1 MLDVASWAL
10 LAALIAAVIAWRRAV
25 MMVSLAMPDRLRIDL
40 HRGRVVA
47 VGAAFAE
54 RMGYSSASACKRQ
67 FLSNAHFKN
76 VSLNQLVSNRVPLD
90 AVTIQDLDGRP
101 IASRLWFGVH
111 RQGQVLELSAR
122 DRFDFRQPP
131 SSSSSLSSSSSS
143 AQCVPEEQQ
152 KDARLSQSATLKQ
165 CFDKRQTVEKL
176 AKQIEATLGVA
187 SPGSLFCLIN
197 QRTGSIWLPQRLLR
211 ALSIPLNSMW
221 IPYHRW
227 QTFVMSE
234 ADGNAGDKAGGRGL
248 RQSLM
253 TDDALRL
260 SLITMEAERIEVDGW
275 SKRMPCELPDVVRV
289 VVLKRANVDEGD
301 TLGSNELNNT
311 TSDAPGEAI
320 KAAAVPTNQSRSITG
335 VSSSS
340 LWKGNAGFSHASLD
354 WAAAKKASE
363 HFLKSVSSLD
373 VLIVDDDPAIASVIA
388 ERFESR
394 GVSVRVAHTL
404 EEASDLWAEHT
415 PSIVV
420 IDGWLGDITSEAW
433 VDEKAAS
440 EPDVEWVVCTAD
452 PKVRPAAAR
461 WVIEKPFNRTDLDA
475 CAARVITTCALRAI
489 EIDQQTHSVR

>member
-10 LAALIAAVIAWRRAV
+10 LAALIAALFAWRRATT
-25 MMVSLAMPDRLRIDL
+25 MVSLAMPDRLRIDL

-76 VSLNQLVSNRVPLD
+76 VSLNQLVANQVPLD
-90 AVTIQDLDGRP
+90 SVTIQDLDGRP
-101 IASRLWFGVH
+101 IASRLWFGIH

-122 DRFDFRQPP
+122 ERFDFRQ
-131 SSSSSLSSSSSS
+131 SSLSSSSSS
-143 AQCVPEEQQ
+143 SSDQGESEVQR
-152 KDARLSQSATLKQ
+152 KDAGLSQSETLKQ
-165 CFDKRQTVEKL
+165 AFDTRQTVEKL

-234 ADGNAGDKAGGRGL
+234 ADGNAGDKAGDKGGGRGL

-260 SLITMEAERIEVDGW
+260 SLITMEAERIDVDGW

-335 VSSSS
+335 VSSSF
-340 LWKGNAGFSHASLD
+340 LWKGNAGFSRASLD
-354 WAAAKKASE
+354 WATAKKASE

-420 IDGWLGDITSEAW
+420 IDGWFGDITSEAW
-433 VDEKAAS
+433 IAEKSAS
-440 EPDVEWVVCTAD
+440 EPDVQWVICTAD

-461 WVIEKPFNRTDLDA
+461 WVIEKPFNRSDLDE
-475 CAARVITTCALRAI
+475 CAAEVMTTCALRAI
-489 EIDQQTHSVR
+489 ELNQQTQ

>member
-1 MLDVASWAL
+1 MLDLASWAL
-10 LAALIAAVIAWRRAV
+10 LVALIAALIGWRRATT
-25 MMVSLAMPDRLRIDL
+25 MVSLAMPDRLRIDL

-54 RMGYSSASACKRQ
+54 RMGYSSASVCKRQ

-76 VSLNQLVSNRVPLD
+76 VSLNQLVANQVPLD
-90 AVTIQDLDGRP
+90 SVTIQDLDGRP
-101 IASRLWFGVH
+101 IASRLWFGIH

-122 DRFDFRQPP
+122 ERFDFRQSSM
-131 SSSSSLSSSSSS
+131 SSSSPSPSSSS
-143 AQCVPEEQQ
+143 AQGQTEERQ
-152 KDARLSQSATLKQ
+152 KDAELSQSENLKQ
-165 CFDKRQTVEKL
+165 AFDERQTVDKL
-176 AKQIEATLGVA
+176 AKQIEATLGVT

-197 QRTGSIWLPQRLLR
+197 QRTGSAWLPQRLLR

-221 IPYHRW
+221 VPYHRW
-227 QTFVMSE
+227 QALVMSE
-234 ADGNAGDKAGGRGL
+234 AGDKAGGRGL

-260 SLITMEAERIEVDGW
+260 SLITMEAERIDVDGW

-340 LWKGNAGFSHASLD
+340 LWKGNAGFSRASLD
-354 WAAAKKASE
+354 WATAKKASE

-373 VLIVDDDPAIASVIA
+373 VLIVDDDPAIASVVA

-404 EEASDLWAEHT
+404 KEASHLWAEHT
-415 PSIVV
+415 PTIVA

-440 EPDVEWVVCTAD
+440 EPDVQWVVCTAD

-475 CAARVITTCALRAI
+475 CAAEVITTCALRAI

>member
-10 LAALIAAVIAWRRAV
+10 LAALIAALFAWRRATT
-25 MMVSLAMPDRLRIDL
+25 MVSLAMPDRLRIDL

-76 VSLNQLVSNRVPLD
+76 VSLNQLVANQVPLD
-90 AVTIQDLDGRP
+90 SVTIQDLDGRP
-101 IASRLWFGVH
+101 IASRLWFGIH

-122 DRFDFRQPP
+122 ERFDFRQ
-131 SSSSSLSSSSSS
+131 SSLSSSSSS
-143 AQCVPEEQQ
+143 SSDQGESEVQR
-152 KDARLSQSATLKQ
+152 KDAGLSQSETLKQ
-165 CFDKRQTVEKL
+165 AFDTRQTVEKL

-260 SLITMEAERIEVDGW
+260 SLITMEAERIDVDGW

-340 LWKGNAGFSHASLD
+340 LWKGNAGFSRASLD
-354 WAAAKKASE
+354 WATAKKASE

-420 IDGWLGDITSEAW
+420 IDGWFGDITSEAW
-433 VDEKAAS
+433 IAEKSAS
-440 EPDVEWVVCTAD
+440 EPDVQWVICTAD

-461 WVIEKPFNRTDLDA
+461 WVIEKPFNRSDLDE
-475 CAARVITTCALRAI
+475 CAAEVMTTCALRAI
-489 EIDQQTHSVR
+489 ELNQQTQ

>member
-131 SSSSSLSSSSSS
+131 SSSSSSSSSSSPSSSSSS

-152 KDARLSQSATLKQ
+152 KDAGLSQSETLKQ

-227 QTFVMSE
+227 QTFVVSE

-260 SLITMEAERIEVDGW
+260 SLITMEAERIDVDGW

-340 LWKGNAGFSHASLD
+340 LWKGNAGFSRASLD
-354 WAAAKKASE
+354 WATAKKASE

-404 EEASDLWAEHT
+404 EEASDLWAEHA

-420 IDGWLGDITSEAW
+420 IDGWFGDITSEAW
-433 VDEKAAS
+433 IAEKSAS
-440 EPDVEWVVCTAD
+440 EPDVQWVICTAD

-461 WVIEKPFNRTDLDA
+461 WFIEKPFNRSDLDE
-475 CAARVITTCALRAI
+475 CAAEVMTTCALRSI
-489 EIDQQTHSVR
+489 KLDL

>member
-10 LAALIAAVIAWRRAV
+10 LVALIAAVIAWRRAT

-76 VSLNQLVSNRVPLD
+76 VSLNQLVANRVPLD

-131 SSSSSLSSSSSS
+131 SSSSPSSPS
-143 AQCVPEEQQ
+143 AQEQTEEQQ
-152 KDARLSQSATLKQ
+152 KEEELSQSETLKQ
-165 CFDKRQTVEKL
+165 AFDKRQTVEKL

-187 SPGSLFCLIN
+187 SPGSFFCLIN
-197 QRTGSIWLPQRLLR
+197 QRTGAIWSPQRLLR

-227 QTFVMSE
+227 QAFVMSE
-234 ADGNAGDKAGGRGL
+234 ADGNADDKAGGKRL

-260 SLITMEAERIEVDGW
+260 SLITMEAERIDVDGW
-275 SKRMPCELPDVVRV
+275 SKRMPCELPDVIRL
-289 VVLKRANVDEGD
+289 VVLQRANVDEGD
-301 TLGSNELNNT
+301 TLSSNELNNT
-311 TSDAPGEAI
+311 LSDAPGEPI
-320 KAAAVPTNQSRSITG
+320 SAAAVPTNQSRIITG
-335 VSSSS
+335 VRSSS
-340 LWKGNAGFSHASLD
+340 LWKVAEGSNGAPLD
-354 WAAAKKASE
+354 WATAKTASE
-363 HFLKSVSSLD
+363 QFLNGISSLD

-415 PSIVV
+415 PSVVV
-420 IDGWLGDITSEAW
+420 IDGWFGDITSEAW
-433 VDEKAAS
+433 IAEKSAS
-440 EPDVEWVVCTAD
+440 EPDVQWVICTAD
-452 PKVRPAAAR
+452 SKVRPAAAR
-461 WVIEKPFNRTDLDA
+461 WVIEKPFNRSDLDE
-475 CAARVITTCALRAI
+475 CAAEVMTTCALRSI
-489 EIDQQTHSVR
+489 ELNQQTQ

>member
-10 LAALIAAVIAWRRAV
+10 LAALIAALFAWRRATT
-25 MMVSLAMPDRLRIDL
+25 MVSLAMPDRLRIDL

-76 VSLNQLVSNRVPLD
+76 VSLNQLVANQVPLD
-90 AVTIQDLDGRP
+90 SVTIQDLDGRP
-101 IASRLWFGVH
+101 IASRLWFGIH

-122 DRFDFRQPP
+122 ERFDFRQ
-131 SSSSSLSSSSSS
+131 SSLSSSSSS
-143 AQCVPEEQQ
+143 SSSDQGESEVQR
-152 KDARLSQSATLKQ
+152 KDAGLSQSETLKQ
-165 CFDKRQTVEKL
+165 AFDTRQTVEKL

-234 ADGNAGDKAGGRGL
+234 ADGNADDKAGGRGL

-260 SLITMEAERIEVDGW
+260 SLITMEAERIDVDGW

-340 LWKGNAGFSHASLD
+340 LWKGNAGFSRASLD
-354 WAAAKKASE
+354 WATAKKASE

-420 IDGWLGDITSEAW
+420 IDGWFGDITSEAW
-433 VDEKAAS
+433 IAEKSAS
-440 EPDVEWVVCTAD
+440 EPDVQWVICTAD

-461 WVIEKPFNRTDLDA
+461 WVIEKPFNRSDLDE
-475 CAARVITTCALRAI
+475 CAAEVMTTCALRAI
-489 EIDQQTHSVR
+489 ELNQQTQ

>member
-1 MLDVASWAL
+1 MLDAASWAL
-10 LAALIAAVIAWRRAV
+10 LVALIAAVIAWRRAI

-47 VGAAFAE
+47 VGAGFAE

-76 VSLNQLVSNRVPLD
+76 VSLNQLVANRVPLD

-131 SSSSSLSSSSSS
+131 SSSLSL
-143 AQCVPEEQQ
+143 AQGEADAQQ
-152 KDARLSQSATLKQ
+152 KDTESNQVAIPKQ
-165 CFDKRQTVEKL
+165 AFDKRQTVEKL
-176 AKQIEATLGVA
+176 AKQIEATLGVT

-227 QTFVMSE
+227 QAFVMSE
-234 ADGNAGDKAGGRGL
+234 ADRKAGDKAGGKGL
-248 RQSLM
+248 RQSLT

-260 SLITMEAERIEVDGW
+260 SLVTMEAERIDVDGW
-275 SKRMPCELPDVVRV
+275 SKRMPCELPDPIRL
-289 VVLKRANVDEGD
+289 VVLQRANLDEGD
-301 TLGSNELNNT
+301 TLNSDELNNT
-311 TSDAPGEAI
+311 VSDAPGEPI
-320 KAAAVPTNQSRSITG
+320 SAAAVPTNQSRSITG
-335 VSSSS
+335 VSSSF
-340 LWKGNAGFSHASLD
+340 LWNGAEGFNGAPLD
-354 WAAAKKASE
+354 WDAAKQASE
-363 HFLKSVSSLD
+363 QFLNGISSLD

-415 PSIVV
+415 PSVVV
-420 IDGWLGDITSEAW
+420 IDGWFGDITSEAW
-433 VDEKAAS
+433 IAEKSAS
-440 EPDVEWVVCTAD
+440 EPDVQWVICTAD

-461 WVIEKPFNRTDLDA
+461 WVIEKPFNRSDLDEF
-475 CAARVITTCALRAI
+475 AAEVMTTCALRSI
-489 EIDQQTHSVR
+489 KLDL

>member
-10 LAALIAAVIAWRRAV
+10 LAALIAAVIAWRRATT
-25 MMVSLAMPDRLRIDL
+25 MVSLAMPDRLRIDL

-76 VSLNQLVSNRVPLD
+76 VSLNQLVANQVPLD
-90 AVTIQDLDGRP
+90 SVTIQDLDGRP
-101 IASRLWFGVH
+101 IASRLWFGIH

-122 DRFDFRQPP
+122 ERFDFRQ
-131 SSSSSLSSSSSS
+131 SSLSSSSSS
-143 AQCVPEEQQ
+143 SSSSSDQGESEVQR
-152 KDARLSQSATLKQ
+152 KDAGLSQSETLKKEL
-165 CFDKRQTVEKL
+165 DTRQTVEKL

-260 SLITMEAERIEVDGW
+260 SLVTMEAERLDVEGW
-275 SKRMPCELPDVVRV
+275 PKRIPSELPDAIRV
-289 VVLKRANVDEGD
+289 VVLQRAKVDETG
-301 TLGSNELNNT
+301 TLNPNRLSAT
-311 TSDAPGEAI
+311 ASDAEGQAI
-320 KAAAVPTNQSRSITG
+320 KTVAAPTNQSGSATRASA
-335 VSSSS
+335 SS
-340 LWKGNAGFSHASLD
+340 LGQRIEDFRGFSLD
-354 WAAAKKASE
+354 WDAAKQASE
-363 HFLKSVSSLD
+363 QFLNDIVSLD

-420 IDGWLGDITSEAW
+420 IDGWFGDITSKAW
-433 VDEKAAS
+433 IAEKSAI
-440 EPDVEWVVCTAD
+440 EPNVQWVVCTAD
-452 PKVRPAAAR
+452 PKVRPAAAT

-475 CAARVITTCALRAI
+475 CAAEVITTCALRAI

>member
-1 MLDVASWAL
+1 MLDLASWAL
-10 LAALIAAVIAWRRAV
+10 LVALIAALIGWRRATT
-25 MMVSLAMPDRLRIDL
+25 MVSLAMPDRLRIDL

-54 RMGYSSASACKRQ
+54 RMGYPSASACKRQ

-76 VSLNQLVSNRVPLD
+76 VSLNQLVANRVPLD

-111 RQGQVLELSAR
+111 RQGQVVELSAR
-122 DRFDFRQPP
+122 ERFDFRQSSM
-131 SSSSSLSSSSSS
+131 SSSSPSSSSSS
-143 AQCVPEEQQ
+143 AQGQTEERQ
-152 KDARLSQSATLKQ
+152 KDAELSQSENLKQ
-165 CFDKRQTVEKL
+165 AFDERQTVDKL
-176 AKQIEATLGVA
+176 AKQIEATLGVT

-197 QRTGSIWLPQRLLR
+197 QRTGSAWLPQRLLR

-221 IPYHRW
+221 VPYHRW
-227 QTFVMSE
+227 QALVMSE
-234 ADGNAGDKAGGRGL
+234 AGDKAGGKGL

-260 SLITMEAERIEVDGW
+260 SLITMEAERIDVDGW
-275 SKRMPCELPDVVRV
+275 AKRMPCQLPDVIRL
-289 VVLKRANVDEGD
+289 VVLQRANVDEAGTLSSNKLSD
-301 TLGSNELNNT
+301 TA
-311 TSDAPGEAI
+311 SDAPGESI

-335 VSSSS
+335 VRSSF
-340 LWKGNAGFSHASLD
+340 LWNGAEGFNGAPLD
-354 WAAAKKASE
+354 WDAAKQASE
-363 HFLKSVSSLD
+363 QFLNGISSLD

-420 IDGWLGDITSEAW
+420 IDGWFGDITSEAW
-433 VDEKAAS
+433 IAEKSAS
-440 EPDVEWVVCTAD
+440 EPDVQWVICTAD

-461 WVIEKPFNRTDLDA
+461 WVIEKPFNRSDLDE
-475 CAARVITTCALRAI
+475 CAAEVMTTCALRSI
-489 EIDQQTHSVR
+489 KLDL

>member
-10 LAALIAAVIAWRRAV
+10 LVALIAAVIAWRRAT

-122 DRFDFRQPP
+122 ERFDFRQPP
-131 SSSSSLSSSSSS
+131 SSSSPSS
-143 AQCVPEEQQ
+143 AQEQTEEQQ
-152 KDARLSQSATLKQ
+152 KDEELSQSETLKEA
-165 CFDKRQTVEKL
+165 FDKRQTVEKL
-176 AKQIEATLGVA
+176 AKQIEATLGLT
-187 SPGSLFCLIN
+187 SPASLFCLIN

-227 QTFVMSE
+227 QAFVMSE
-234 ADGNAGDKAGGRGL
+234 ADGNAGDKAGGKGL

-260 SLITMEAERIEVDGW
+260 SLITMEAERIDVDGW
-275 SKRMPCELPDVVRV
+275 SKRMPCELPDR
-289 VVLKRANVDEGD
+289 D
-301 TLGSNELNNT
+301 S
-311 TSDAPGEAI
+311 
-320 KAAAVPTNQSRSITG
+320 SR
-335 VSSSS
+335 
-340 LWKGNAGFSHASLD
+340 
-354 WAAAKKASE
+354 
-363 HFLKSVSSLD
+363 
-373 VLIVDDDPAIASVIA
+373 
-388 ERFESR
+388 
-394 GVSVRVAHTL
+394 RVA
-404 EEASDLWAEHT
+404 A
-415 PSIVV
+415 
-420 IDGWLGDITSEAW
+420 G
-433 VDEKAAS
+433 K
-440 EPDVEWVVCTAD
+440 
-452 PKVRPAAAR
+452 R
-461 WVIEKPFNRTDLDA
+461 
-475 CAARVITTCALRAI
+475 
-489 EIDQQTHSVR
+489 

>member
-131 SSSSSLSSSSSS
+131 SSSSSSSSSSS

-152 KDARLSQSATLKQ
+152 KDAGLSQSETLKQ

-197 QRTGSIWLPQRLLR
+197 QRTGSIWLPLRLLR

-260 SLITMEAERIEVDGW
+260 SLITMEAERIDVDGW

-340 LWKGNAGFSHASLD
+340 LWKGNAGFSRASLD
-354 WAAAKKASE
+354 WATAKKASE

-373 VLIVDDDPAIASVIA
+373 VLIVDDDPAIASVVA

-404 EEASDLWAEHT
+404 KEASHLWAEHT
-415 PSIVV
+415 PTIVA

-440 EPDVEWVVCTAD
+440 EPDVQWVVCTAD

-475 CAARVITTCALRAI
+475 CAAEVITTCALRAI
-489 EIDQQTHSVR
+489 ELNQQTQ

>member
-1 MLDVASWAL
+1 MLDLASWAL
-10 LAALIAAVIAWRRAV
+10 LVALIAALIGWRRATT
-25 MMVSLAMPDRLRIDL
+25 MVSLAMPDRLRIDL

-54 RMGYSSASACKRQ
+54 RMGYPSASACKRQ

-76 VSLNQLVSNRVPLD
+76 VSLNQLVANRVPLD

-122 DRFDFRQPP
+122 ERFDFRQSSM
-131 SSSSSLSSSSSS
+131 SSSSPSSSSSS
-143 AQCVPEEQQ
+143 AQGQTEERQ
-152 KDARLSQSATLKQ
+152 KDAELSQSENLKQ
-165 CFDKRQTVEKL
+165 AFDERQTVDKL
-176 AKQIEATLGVA
+176 AKQIEATLGVT

-197 QRTGSIWLPQRLLR
+197 QRTGSAWLPQRLLR

-221 IPYHRW
+221 VPYHRW
-227 QTFVMSE
+227 QALVMSE
-234 ADGNAGDKAGGRGL
+234 AGDKAGGKGL

-260 SLITMEAERIEVDGW
+260 SLITMEAERIDVDGW
-275 SKRMPCELPDVVRV
+275 AKRMPCQLRDVIRL
-289 VVLKRANVDEGD
+289 VVLQRANVDEAGTLSSNKLSD
-301 TLGSNELNNT
+301 TA
-311 TSDAPGEAI
+311 SDAPGESI

-335 VSSSS
+335 VRSSF
-340 LWKGNAGFSHASLD
+340 LWNGAEGFNGAPLD
-354 WAAAKKASE
+354 WDAAKQASE
-363 HFLKSVSSLD
+363 NFLNGISSLD

-404 EEASDLWAEHT
+404 EEASHLWAEHT
-415 PSIVV
+415 PSVVV
-420 IDGWLGDITSEAW
+420 IDGWFGDITSEAW
-433 VDEKAAS
+433 IAEKSAS
-440 EPDVEWVVCTAD
+440 EPDVQWVICTAD

-461 WVIEKPFNRTDLDA
+461 WFIEKPFNRSDLDE
-475 CAARVITTCALRAI
+475 CAAEVMTTCALRSI
-489 EIDQQTHSVR
+489 KLDL

>member
-1 MLDVASWAL
+1 MLDLASWAL
-10 LAALIAAVIAWRRAV
+10 LVALIAALIGWRRATT
-25 MMVSLAMPDRLRIDL
+25 MVSLAMPDRLRIDL

-54 RMGYSSASACKRQ
+54 RMGYPSASACKRQ

-76 VSLNQLVSNRVPLD
+76 VSLNQLVANRVPLD

-122 DRFDFRQPP
+122 ERFDFRQ
-131 SSSSSLSSSSSS
+131 SSLSSSSSDQGES
-143 AQCVPEEQQ
+143 EVQR
-152 KDARLSQSATLKQ
+152 KDAGLSQSETLKKEL
-165 CFDKRQTVEKL
+165 DTRQTVEKL

-197 QRTGSIWLPQRLLR
+197 QRTRSIWLPQRLLR
-211 ALSIPLNSMW
+211 VLSISLNSMW

-234 ADGNAGDKAGGRGL
+234 ADGNAGGRGL

-260 SLITMEAERIEVDGW
+260 SLVTMEAERLDVEGW
-275 SKRMPCELPDVVRV
+275 SKRIPSELPDAVRV
-289 VVLKRANVDEGD
+289 VVLQRAKVDETG
-301 TLGSNELNNT
+301 TLNSNRLSAT
-311 TSDAPGEAI
+311 ASDAEGQAI
-320 KAAAVPTNQSRSITG
+320 KTVAAPTNQSGSATRASA
-335 VSSSS
+335 SS
-340 LWKGNAGFSHASLD
+340 LGQRIEDFRGFSLD
-354 WAAAKKASE
+354 WDAAKQASE
-363 HFLKSVSSLD
+363 QFLNDIASLD

-420 IDGWLGDITSEAW
+420 IDGWFGDITSEAW
-433 VDEKAAS
+433 IAEKSAS
-440 EPDVEWVVCTAD
+440 EPDVQWVICTAD

-461 WVIEKPFNRTDLDA
+461 WVIEKPFNRSDLDE
-475 CAARVITTCALRAI
+475 CAAEVMTTCALRSI
-489 EIDQQTHSVR
+489 KLDL

>member
-10 LAALIAAVIAWRRAV
+10 LVALIAAVIAWRRAV

-47 VGAAFAE
+47 AGAAFGE

-76 VSLNQLVSNRVPLD
+76 VSLNQLVANRVPLD

-111 RQGQVLELSAR
+111 RQGQVVELSAR
-122 DRFDFRQPP
+122 ERFDFRQPP
-131 SSSSSLSSSSSS
+131 SSPSSSLSS
-143 AQCVPEEQQ
+143 AQGEADAQQ
-152 KDARLSQSATLKQ
+152 KDTESNQVAIPRQA
-165 CFDKRQTVEKL
+165 FDKRQTVEKL
-176 AKQIEATLGVA
+176 AKQIEATLEVV
-187 SPGSLFCLIN
+187 SPASLFCLIN

-227 QTFVMSE
+227 QAFVMSE
-234 ADGNAGDKAGGRGL
+234 ADGNAGDKAGGKGL

-260 SLITMEAERIEVDGW
+260 SLITMEAERIDVDGW
-275 SKRMPCELPDVVRV
+275 SKRMPCELPDPIRL

-301 TLGSNELNNT
+301 SLSSNKLNNT
-311 TSDAPGEAI
+311 ASDAPGEAI
-320 KAAAVPTNQSRSITG
+320 LASAAPTTQSRSATRA
-335 VSSSS
+335 SSSS
-340 LWKGNAGFSHASLD
+340 LWKGAAGFNGAPLD
-354 WAAAKKASE
+354 WDAAKQASE
-363 HFLKSVSSLD
+363 QFLNGISSLD

-415 PSIVV
+415 PSVVV
-420 IDGWLGDITSEAW
+420 IDGWFGDITSEAW

-440 EPDVEWVVCTAD
+440 EPDVQWVICTAD
-452 PKVRPAAAR
+452 SKVRPAAGR
-461 WVIEKPFNRTDLDA
+461 WVIEKPFNRSDLDECVA
-475 CAARVITTCALRAI
+475 EVMTTCALRSI
-489 EIDQQTHSVR
+489 ELNQQTQ

>member
-1 MLDVASWAL
+1 MLDAASWAL
-10 LAALIAAVIAWRRAV
+10 LVALIAALIAWRRAT

-76 VSLNQLVSNRVPLD
+76 VSLNQLVANRVPLD

-122 DRFDFRQPP
+122 ERFDFRQPP
-131 SSSSSLSSSSSS
+131 SSSSPSS
-143 AQCVPEEQQ
+143 AQEQTEEQQ
-152 KDARLSQSATLKQ
+152 KDEELSQSETSKEA
-165 CFDKRQTVEKL
+165 FDKRQTVEKL
-176 AKQIEATLGVA
+176 AKQIEATLVVA
-187 SPGSLFCLIN
+187 SPASLFCLIN
-197 QRTGSIWLPQRLLR
+197 QRTGSIWLPQRLVR

-227 QTFVMSE
+227 QAFVKSE
-234 ADGNAGDKAGGRGL
+234 ADGNAGDKAGDKAGGKGL

-253 TDDALRL
+253 ADDALRL
-260 SLITMEAERIEVDGW
+260 SLITMEAERIDVDGW
-275 SKRMPCELPDVVRV
+275 SKRMPCELPDVIRL
-289 VVLKRANVDEGD
+289 VVLQRANVDEAD
-301 TLGSNELNNT
+301 TLSSDELNDT
-311 TSDAPGEAI
+311 ASDASGEAI
-320 KAAAVPTNQSRSITG
+320 SAAAVPTNQSRSITG
-335 VSSSS
+335 VSSSFLS
-340 LWKGNAGFSHASLD
+340 NGAEDFNGAPLD

-363 HFLKSVSSLD
+363 QFLNGISSLD
-373 VLIVDDDPAIASVIA
+373 VLIVDDDPAIASVIV

-415 PSIVV
+415 PSVVV
-420 IDGWLGDITSEAW
+420 IDGWFGDITSEAW
-433 VDEKAAS
+433 IAEKSTS
-440 EPDVEWVVCTAD
+440 EPDVQWVICTAD
-452 PKVRPAAAR
+452 PKVRAAAAR
-461 WVIEKPFNRTDLDA
+461 WVIEKPFNRSDLDE
-475 CAARVITTCALRAI
+475 CAAEVMTTCALRSI
-489 EIDQQTHSVR
+489 QLNQQTQ

>member
-1 MLDVASWAL
+1 MLDLASWAL
-10 LAALIAAVIAWRRAV
+10 LVALIAALIGWRRATT
-25 MMVSLAMPDRLRIDL
+25 MVSLAMPDRLRIDL

-76 VSLNQLVSNRVPLD
+76 VSLNQLVANRVPLD

-122 DRFDFRQPP
+122 ERFDFRQSSM
-131 SSSSSLSSSSSS
+131 SSSSPSPSSSS
-143 AQCVPEEQQ
+143 AQGQTEERQ
-152 KDARLSQSATLKQ
+152 KDAELSQSENLKQ
-165 CFDKRQTVEKL
+165 AFDERQTVDKL
-176 AKQIEATLGVA
+176 AKQIEAALGVT

-197 QRTGSIWLPQRLLR
+197 QRTGSAWLPQRLLR

-221 IPYHRW
+221 VPYHRW
-227 QTFVMSE
+227 QALVMSE
-234 ADGNAGDKAGGRGL
+234 AGDKAGGKGL

-260 SLITMEAERIEVDGW
+260 SLITMEAERIDVDGW
-275 SKRMPCELPDVVRV
+275 AKRMPCQLRDVIRL
-289 VVLKRANVDEGD
+289 VVLQRANVDEAGTLSSNKLSD
-301 TLGSNELNNT
+301 TA
-311 TSDAPGEAI
+311 SDAPGESI

-335 VSSSS
+335 VRSSF
-340 LWKGNAGFSHASLD
+340 LWNGAEGFNGAPLD
-354 WAAAKKASE
+354 WDAAKQASE
-363 HFLKSVSSLD
+363 NFLNGISSLD

-404 EEASDLWAEHT
+404 EEASHLWAEHT
-415 PSIVV
+415 PSVVV
-420 IDGWLGDITSEAW
+420 IDGWFGDITSEAW
-433 VDEKAAS
+433 IAEKSAS
-440 EPDVEWVVCTAD
+440 EPDVQWVICTAD

-461 WVIEKPFNRTDLDA
+461 WFIEKPFNRSDLDE
-475 CAARVITTCALRAI
+475 CAAEVMTTCALRSI
-489 EIDQQTHSVR
+489 KLDL